1 MLWTAIGI
9 GGIWVAVVLISLLS
23 PDMVS
28 GSEQEHQ
35 KVAAF
40 TTWFWGGVSTLVF
53 LWAMGR
59 LRGDAMWRHT
69 WIGLSSVTLGI
80 WALATGHCH
89 RAAGR
94 GNGLRPDADPG
105 GRGRRA
111 CGRRDAHRDRG
122 GRHERVPP
130 RSRPPLI
137 GP

>member
-9 GGIWVAVVLISLLS
+9 GGIWVAVVLISLFS

-28 GSEQEHQ
+28 GSEHEHQ

-59 LRGDAMWRHT
+59 LRGDAMWRTT

-80 WALATGHCH
+80 WALATIIAIALPVVETGSDPTQIPVGAVVGPV
-89 RAAGR
+89 AAAMLTAIAGAVTSVFRR
-94 GNGLRPDADPG
+94 GPD
-105 GRGRRA
+105 
-111 CGRRDAHRDRG
+111 
-122 GRHERVPP
+122 P
-130 RSRPPLI
+130 R
-137 GP
+137 